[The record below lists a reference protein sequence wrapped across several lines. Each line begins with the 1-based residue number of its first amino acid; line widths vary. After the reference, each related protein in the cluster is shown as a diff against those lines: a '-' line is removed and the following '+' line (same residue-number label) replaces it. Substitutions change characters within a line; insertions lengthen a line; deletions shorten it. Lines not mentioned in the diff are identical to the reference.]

1 MQLETELLRTGR
13 SWVPAI
19 GHNRLFAKGSLLASH
34 LTMYVQ
40 SVTNL

>member
-19 GHNRLFAKGSLLASH
+19 GHQPSLATGSFPASH
-34 LTMYVQ
+34 LTMPEAGGDQ
-40 SVTNL
+40 